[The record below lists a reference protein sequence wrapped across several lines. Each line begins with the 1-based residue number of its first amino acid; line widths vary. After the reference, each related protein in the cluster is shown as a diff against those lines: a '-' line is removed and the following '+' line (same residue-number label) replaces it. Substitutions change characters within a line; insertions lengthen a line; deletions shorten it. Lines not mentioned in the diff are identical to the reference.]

1 MVKKRRALSPLRNLI
16 QIRMEPKPIYL
27 ICLSRVV
34 GITPGPMKKSRI
46 MSNMLRNL
54 VLLQETI
61 CGSTKITNILIAGLL
76 EKLFRMT
83 GNLNGEKKLKRSN
96 DNISLS
102 DFFKTELEF
111 CESLHDFWERR
122 LSSYSKGH
130 I

>member
-1 MVKKRRALSPLRNLI
+1 MVKKRKALFPLRNLI

-34 GITPGPMKKSRI
+34 DITPGPMKKSRI

-83 GNLNGEKKLKRSN
+83 GNLNGEKKLKLSN

-102 DFFKTELEF
+102 DFF
-111 CESLHDFWERR
+111 
-122 LSSYSKGH
+122 
-130 I
+130 